1 MTTPSKRQPNSDE
14 IEDVTPAKK
23 SKSNK
28 ETKEYNLGFIDIS
41 EKSASEV
48 WKHFKCNK
56 SIKKAICKVL
66 KRLQCFFNPFF
77 FGRNGPLTHPFLY
90 SKHIFMARIKDP

>member
-56 SIKKAICKVL
+56 SIKKAICKVCCRVL
-66 KRLQCFFNPFF
+66 D
-77 FGRNGPLTHPFLY
+77 
-90 SKHIFMARIKDP
+90 SKHGTKSLINHCCEYQTVILFEV